1 MNAGPLF
8 NLTEIV
14 RQPYADVGRL
24 LFQFRGDL
32 PKLRGGPSGRSRL
45 SPYHFARAFK
55 QSFGVPPHR
64 YHIERR
70 IARAKELLSGSS
82 VTEVAMAV
90 GFAETSSFSTAF
102 RRATGFT
109 PSEFRRGK
117 T

>member
-1 MNAGPLF
+1 MLF
-8 NLTEIV
+8 RSQQKRVTDYIEENLSH
-14 RQPYADVGRL
+14 DV
-24 LFQFRGDL
+24 
-32 PKLRGGPSGRSRL
+32 KLSELAALAEL

-55 QSFGVPPHR
+55 QSSGVPPHR

-102 RRATGFT
+102 RGHGLT